1 MSSNDGVLTSSPP
14 LMCFRVPDYR
24 QATILGPADLLQRLR
39 VITDDS
45 GKPASGRQLTFL
57 AWSCC
62 ELRGTLAPR

>member
-14 LMCFRVPDYR
+14 WMCFRVPDYR
-24 QATILGPADLLQRLR
+24 QAAILGPADLLQRLR

-45 GKPASGRQLTFL
+45 GKPASGRRLTFL